1 MITTRVTAKR
11 AVVMEVA
18 EVHEATQDDVQED
31 SEDVQDVH
39 QPRVLETREVIT
51 VTTITI
57 ETKMVN
63 ATDVTTEGIV
73 VIAEI
78 EATGATEEIGV
89 TGEIAVIAKV
99 VIAMVADHAEGDM
112 VATERQRA
120 KRVTLAVPTTREF
133 DKSPTKWTKSRSRL
147 EHAITKRRQSHTT
160 TFLYLLPRNFRAFV
174 PRWCWFGSNFL
185 VLGIHFEKLP
195 PTVGSIVVIEEQLD
209 VVLAERDKVP
219 RFMGS

>member
-1 MITTRVTAKR
+1 MITTRATAKR
-11 AVVMEVA
+11 VVVMEAV
-18 EVHEATQDDVQED
+18 EVLEATPDDVQED

-39 QPRVLETREVIT
+39 QPRALETREVIT

-63 ATDVTTEGIV
+63 ATDVTTEEIV

-78 EATGATEEIGV
+78 EVTEEIGEIEATAV
-89 TGEIAVIAKV
+89 IVVIAVIGKV

-147 EHAITKRRQSHTT
+147 EHAITKRQQSHTT
-160 TFLYLLPRNFRAFV
+160 TFLNLLPRNFRAFV

-185 VLGIHFEKLP
+185 VLGVHLRNYLRP
-195 PTVGSIVVIEEQLD
+195 
-209 VVLAERDKVP
+209 
-219 RFMGS
+219 

>member
-1 MITTRVTAKR
+1 MYASLIFSRLFVSFDSC
-11 AVVMEVA
+11 EN
-18 EVHEATQDDVQED
+18 DVRIFN
-31 SEDVQDVH
+31 SLLDVH

-57 ETKMVN
+57 ETKTVN

-112 VATERQRA
+112 VATERQRVRLN
-120 KRVTLAVPTTREF
+120 KYVEMYWCHQGVMSEIVRLCREIKIMNLF
-133 DKSPTKWTKSRSRL
+133 C
-147 EHAITKRRQSHTT
+147 
-160 TFLYLLPRNFRAFV
+160 Y
-174 PRWCWFGSNFL
+174 
-185 VLGIHFEKLP
+185 EK
-195 PTVGSIVVIEEQLD
+195 G
-209 VVLAERDKVP
+209 R
-219 RFMGS
+219 

>member
-1 MITTRVTAKR
+1 MITTRATAKR

-18 EVHEATQDDVQED
+18 EVHEATPDDVQED

-51 VTTITI
+51 VTTITT

-78 EATGATEEIGV
+78 EATEEIGEIV
-89 TGEIAVIAKV
+89 ETAVIVEIVVIAVIAKV

-112 VATERQRA
+112 VATERPRA

-133 DKSPTKWTKSRSRL
+133 DKSPTKWTKSRLRL
-147 EHAITKRRQSHTT
+147 EHAITKRQQATPRHFFTCYHE
-160 TFLYLLPRNFRAFV
+160 TFVRSFRV
-174 PRWCWFGSNFL
+174 GVGLVRTSWFWEF
-185 VLGIHFEKLP
+185 I
-195 PTVGSIVVIEEQLD
+195 
-209 VVLAERDKVP
+209 
-219 RFMGS
+219 